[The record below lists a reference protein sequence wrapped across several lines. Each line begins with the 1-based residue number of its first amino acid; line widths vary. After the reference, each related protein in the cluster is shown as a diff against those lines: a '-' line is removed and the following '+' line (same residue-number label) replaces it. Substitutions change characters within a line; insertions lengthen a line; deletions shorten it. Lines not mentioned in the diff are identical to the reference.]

1 MEKVLGLRHLP
12 TGREM
17 QPRFQS
23 NSGGGCRRSLP
34 DMGRPGPLARY
45 ALVWT
50 AAAAVVVLV
59 TLGAI
64 RAFDDEGRSREV
76 QHRAPAGVLPAARAA
91 GCSYS
96 RIEGPAESAPR
107 SPPVAGHT
115 RVEPALDGAYVQA
128 PPVGSLVA
136 ALARGRVVIQYRE
149 PVAGRERAL
158 LERLYDV
165 DRGAMILTPDQTDM
179 DGVVAATAW
188 RRLLA
193 CPRID
198 SSALRALAEF
208 RDRFRGRG
216 PK

>member
-1 MEKVLGLRHLP
+1 
-12 TGREM
+12 M

-23 NSGGGCRRSLP
+23 NTRGGSRWSLP
-34 DMGRPGPLARY
+34 DIGRPGPLARY
-45 ALVWT
+45 ALLWT
-50 AAAAVVVLV
+50 AAAAAVVLV
-59 TLGAI
+59 MLGLI
-64 RAFDDEGRSREV
+64 RAPDDARRPRDDRHPAS
-76 QHRAPAGVLPAARAA
+76 AGVLAAARAA
-91 GCSYS
+91 SCSYA
-96 RIEGPAESAPR
+96 RIEGPAKRARS
-107 SPPVAGHT
+107 SPPVVGHS
-115 RVEPALDGAYVQA
+115 RVGPAFDGAYVQA

-165 DRGAMILTPDQTDM
+165 DRAAVILTPDQTGM

-198 SSALRALAEF
+198 TRVLRALGEF

-216 PK
+216 PD